1 MTRSLYVYYGG
12 EDDSS
17 EIMSVFLFVVMFEVV
32 IRITCP
38 LMTCPGKRLCAIG
51 VLRILLSVYLLAISY
66 GALAGPEFW
75 LGVIWILEGKRKITM
90 RGQHQEPERAAL
102 IPQQEDVDDPVVRV
116 NCCYVNSQ
124 PEIVPAEIVDVG
136 SLSYASVLAV
146 GDPQNP
152 PKRNTFGE
160 AERSVP
166 TARAIPETRIGMG
179 LEHDCNHS
187 EELATS
193 NDPQTNNEQ
202 QDTLERGDISLFDR
216 YSYSF

>member
-1 MTRSLYVYYGG
+1 
-12 EDDSS
+12 
-17 EIMSVFLFVVMFEVV
+17 
-32 IRITCP
+32 
-38 LMTCPGKRLCAIG
+38 
-51 VLRILLSVYLLAISY
+51 
-66 GALAGPEFW
+66 
-75 LGVIWILEGKRKITM
+75 
-90 RGQHQEPERAAL
+90 L
-102 IPQQEDVDDPVVRV
+102 IPQQEDVDDPVVRA
-116 NCCYVNSQ
+116 NCYVNSQ
-124 PEIVPAEIVDVG
+124 PEIVPAEIVDVA

-202 QDTLERGDISLFDR
+202 QDSLERDISLFDR